1 MEIGVSAGISCGE
14 RASTRLKAD
23 KTVVATRA
31 RLDRGRIMMT
41 MAMAMTMVITKNYS
55 VGVEVEGNQVERLLT
70 SLHLFENNR

>member
-14 RASTRLKAD
+14 RASTRLEAD

-41 MAMAMTMVITKNYS
+41 MAMTMIV
-55 VGVEVEGNQVERLLT
+55 
-70 SLHLFENNR
+70 